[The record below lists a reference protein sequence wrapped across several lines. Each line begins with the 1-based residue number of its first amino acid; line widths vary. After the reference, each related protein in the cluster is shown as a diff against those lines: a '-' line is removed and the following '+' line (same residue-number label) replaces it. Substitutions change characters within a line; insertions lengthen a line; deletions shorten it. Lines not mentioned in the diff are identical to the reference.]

1 MMKLKNLVDNR
12 PLVLSLLS
20 HWQYDEDAISILDQ
34 FRISANAVYPFYRFG
49 EICLLRFAPVEEKVA
64 ETVQAELDFLAYLRG
79 CGFSAP
85 ETVPTKSGSE
95 LMVIDT
101 EWGRYIAA
109 VFKRVAGKK
118 MEGLEYSDGLFT
130 GYGQT
135 LGKLHNLSRSYHPSK
150 PVRPG
155 WKQQLSRVESVLRE
169 CHAPE
174 KVLDEV
180 DQLRA
185 GFNRLPETPE
195 TYGLIHYDYELDNV
209 FYSEE
214 QDVYPVIDF
223 DDSVYHWYVMDVVV
237 TLNNIKNELPDHDK
251 LSARENFLKGYRQMS
266 SLPEEMLVEG
276 SIFHRYENLIR
287 YSRCL
292 WSVSELYQNEPEWM
306 SDLRAYLKTFVVEYE
321 ESLD

>member
-1 MMKLKNLVDNR
+1 MKLKNLVDNR

-49 EICLLRFAPVEEKVA
+49 EICLLRFAPVEEKEA
-64 ETVQAELDFLAYLRG
+64 ESVQAELDFLAYLRG

-85 ETVPTKSGSE
+85 ETVPTKNGSE
-95 LMVIDT
+95 LLVIDT
-101 EWGRYIAA
+101 DWGRYIAA

-118 MEGLEYSDGLFT
+118 MESLEYSDSLFKE
-130 GYGQT
+130 YGQT
-135 LGKLHNLSRSYHPSK
+135 LGELHNLSRAYHPSE
-150 PVRPG
+150 PLRPS
-155 WKQQLSRVESVLRE
+155 WKKQLSKVESVLRE
-169 CHAPE
+169 CHAPD
-174 KVLDEV
+174 KVFDELV
-180 DQLRA
+180 QLRA
-185 GFNRLPETPE
+185 GLNRLSETPE

-209 FYSEE
+209 FFSEE
-214 QDVYPVIDF
+214 QGMFSVIDF
-223 DDSVYHWYVMDVVV
+223 DDSIYHWYAMDVIV
-237 TLNNIKNELPDHDK
+237 TMNNIENELPDQHK
-251 LSARENFLKGYRQMS
+251 QSARESFLKGYRQMC

-276 SIFHRYENLIR
+276 SLFHRYENLIR

-292 WSVSELYQNEPEWM
+292 WSVSESYKNEPEWM